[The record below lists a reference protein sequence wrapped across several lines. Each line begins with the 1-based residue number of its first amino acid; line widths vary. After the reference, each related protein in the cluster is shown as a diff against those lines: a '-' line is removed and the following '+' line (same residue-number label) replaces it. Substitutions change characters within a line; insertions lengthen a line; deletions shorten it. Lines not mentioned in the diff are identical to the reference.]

1 MLVAPD
7 SSMSMAEEIELDDT
21 DMVCSTSLE
30 PEMYYGEY
38 IIRSITFSNN
48 HILRYNL
55 YKIHLK
61 IQFIIKR
68 V

>member
-38 IIRSITFSNN
+38 IIRSIAFSNN
-48 HILRYNL
+48 RILRYHL
-55 YKIHLK
+55 YKI
-61 IQFIIKR
+61 
-68 V
+68 